1 MTRIVMVEDN
11 ELNRDMLS
19 RRLARRDYEVQC
31 AVDGE
36 QGVTLIK
43 QELPDMVLMDVS
55 LPGMDGLEATR
66 LLKADETTAG
76 IPIIVLTAHAMAE
89 DREKALAAGAD
100 GFSVKPI
107 KFKELT
113 ELMEGFLG

>member
-19 RRLARRDYEVQC
+19 RRLIRRDFEVQC

-36 QGVTLIK
+36 QGVAMVR
-43 QELPDMVLMDVS
+43 ESLPDLILMDVS

-66 LLKADETTAG
+66 QLKADEATAE
-76 IPIIVLTAHAMAE
+76 IPIIILTAHSMAE

-113 ELMEGFLG
+113 GLIESLLS

>member
-36 QGVTLIK
+36 QGVALIK

-66 LLKADETTAG
+66 LLKADETTAS
-76 IPIIVLTAHAMAE
+76 IPIIILTAYAMAE

-113 ELMEGFLG
+113 ELMNSLLS

>member
-19 RRLARRDYEVQC
+19 RRLIRRDFEVQC

-36 QGVTLIK
+36 QGVAMVR
-43 QELPDMVLMDVS
+43 ESLPDLILMVVS

-66 LLKADETTAG
+66 QLKADEATAE

-113 ELMEGFLG
+113 GLIESLLS